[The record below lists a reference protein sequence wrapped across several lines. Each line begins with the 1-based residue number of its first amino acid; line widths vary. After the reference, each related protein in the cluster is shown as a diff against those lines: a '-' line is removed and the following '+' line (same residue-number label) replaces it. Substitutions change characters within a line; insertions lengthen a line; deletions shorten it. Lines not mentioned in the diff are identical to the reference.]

1 MEINVSKNTDE
12 TEHSH
17 TRTSQT
23 RTRGRPSR
31 QWHAQR
37 GKRRDHGGPAT
48 PACRRV
54 PARRGWRPPA
64 GRASS
69 AATLPLRR
77 SEALPG
83 TTRATPFL
91 PPDAFRHRPPST
103 EQSESQRNPMS
114 YLPRPR
120 SPESSGSPR
129 GKGKAVLSPAPLLLR
144 QERMNCPLLS
154 HDTESPSHTCV
165 FVGRPDPPRTRP
177 PSAPSSLQVGPRPS
191 RTCVHLPRALPF
203 PASP

>member
-12 TEHSH
+12 TEHRH

-23 RTRGRPSR
+23 RTRRARDSR
-31 QWHAQR
+31 LPL
-37 GKRRDHGGPAT
+37 GPGA
-48 PACRRV
+48 
-54 PARRGWRPPA
+54 A
-64 GRASS
+64 GLAASCWTREFCS
-69 AATLPLRR
+69 HSLPLRR

-103 EQSESQRNPMS
+103 EQSENQRNPMS
-114 YLPRPR
+114 YLPCPR

-154 HDTESPSHTCV
+154 HDTESPSHTRV

-191 RTCVHLPRALPF
+191 RTCVHLPRGAFLP
-203 PASP
+203 SVTLT